1 MSPVLDDLIEK
12 FLEKLD
18 DKQRQRVIDKLKR
31 ENPEAA
37 ELLQSVWRM
46 EKNSREVENIADRI
60 IDTLNK

>member
-18 DKQRQRVIDKLKR
+18 DNQRQRVIDKLKR